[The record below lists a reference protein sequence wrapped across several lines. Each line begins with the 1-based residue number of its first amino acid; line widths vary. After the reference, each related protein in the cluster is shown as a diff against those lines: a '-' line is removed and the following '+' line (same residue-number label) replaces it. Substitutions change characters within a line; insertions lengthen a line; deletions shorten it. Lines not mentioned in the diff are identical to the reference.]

1 MRLSRAAIKWCRR
14 RSLGIDG
21 GGSYASFSTMRV
33 RMPEEFSPI
42 PAVNMKASRPPSAR
56 GSRAQTARVARQRR
70 LTFGWVG
77 DVRELTNRDID

>member
-42 PAVNMKASRPPSAR
+42 SRREHESVAASERAR
-56 GSRAQTARVARQRR
+56 
-70 LTFGWVG
+70 
-77 DVRELTNRDID
+77 